1 MLTLIH
7 FDFCPFCQRVRL
19 ALGYKKL
26 PFAETPA
33 RFYGPE
39 HFCSISGFEQLPVIV
54 YPDGSRQSE
63 SLEMIIA
70 ELDRRFPATPPLHP
84 GAIAA
89 ADLEAVLAW
98 RTRISGML
106 FRLIAPTLPLYPG
119 LGDDPRAMRYYRERM
134 EGWLGDTLE
143 GLQARR
149 HLWYA
154 SMEADLNEIMDRVA
168 RHGFYTP
175 VLSVADTLI
184 TGDLTGL
191 RLLEGITLPP
201 ELNAYFARVEA
212 AAGISLLPE
221 PLLQGQNP

>member
-1 MLTLIH
+1 
-7 FDFCPFCQRVRL
+7 
-19 ALGYKKL
+19 
-26 PFAETPA
+26 
-33 RFYGPE
+33 
-39 HFCSISGFEQLPVIV
+39 
-54 YPDGSRQSE
+54 
-63 SLEMIIA
+63 
-70 ELDRRFPATPPLHP
+70 
-84 GAIAA
+84 
-89 ADLEAVLAW
+89 
-98 RTRISGML
+98 
-106 FRLIAPTLPLYPG
+106 
-119 LGDDPRAMRYYRERM
+119 MRYYRERM

-149 HLWYA
+149 HQWYA
-154 SMEADLNEIMDRVA
+154 SMEADLHEITDRVA